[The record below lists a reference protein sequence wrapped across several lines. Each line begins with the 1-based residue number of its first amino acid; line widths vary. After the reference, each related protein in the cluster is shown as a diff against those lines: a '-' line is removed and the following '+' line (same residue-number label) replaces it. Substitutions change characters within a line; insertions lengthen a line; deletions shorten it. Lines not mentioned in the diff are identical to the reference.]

1 MSAPWTLCIDF
12 GTAFSKAAVAPSTAW
27 NAFTPATVRPLML
40 GGPGQGNSF
49 LLDSAVFVDDDR
61 VLFGSAAVAR
71 AEALS
76 VQKRL
81 ALRSFKTL
89 LSVSDLER
97 ALNTSLPRSLDPHR
111 AFTQRDLIVLYL
123 AYLSAAIGRA
133 CAADQVLSRGVT
145 FDSRYA
151 APAWRSGDAAGSHE
165 LIVRLFAEGDAIRAA
180 LGSEIL
186 APQGL
191 PLQTALKAVA
201 AARSADTAAAQLGLI
216 YEATAAAAYTSIG
229 LNSDA
234 SHIIVV
240 DMGAGTTDIAAMAR
254 AGAHV
259 YELAEA
265 RVTLKQAGDFVDRVI
280 VNIALEASPEL
291 KTPQRQAELWRMMF
305 RSMRDIKETLFLDGR
320 VGFRFEGRLI
330 TVSLKD
336 LERDD
341 DFKEFIANLERAYEH
356 GLAAVRDHAKREKA
370 RDLMAV
376 AVGGGAFAP
385 FIQKLI
391 RRKPPNAGRIKVQ
404 PRPATPDWAHAPEF
418 GGNLAP
424 VFPQL
429 AIAIGGAL
437 APESM
442 LALRAGASRPA
453 NVQTGN
459 PPARD

>member
-12 GTAFSKAAVAPSTAW
+12 GTAFSKAAVAPSTSW
-27 NAFTPATVRPLML
+27 SAFDPAQVRPLML

-61 VLFGSAAVAR
+61 ILFGAAAVAR
-71 AEALS
+71 AEALAG
-76 VQKRL
+76 QKRM
-81 ALRSFKTL
+81 ALKSFKTL

-97 ALNTSLPRSLDPHR
+97 ALNTGLPRSLDPHR
-111 AFTQRDLIVLYL
+111 VFVQRDLIVLYL

-133 CAADQVLSRGVT
+133 CAADPVLTRGVT
-145 FDSRYA
+145 FDCRYA
-151 APAWRSGDAAGSHE
+151 APAWRSGDSAGNHD
-165 LIVRLFAEGDAIRAA
+165 IVVRLFGEGDAVRAA

-186 APQGL
+186 SHHGVPIK
-191 PLQTALKAVA
+191 TALDAVT
-201 AARSADTAAAQLGLI
+201 AARTADTSNAQMGLI

-229 LNSDA
+229 LADSA
-234 SHIIVV
+234 SHLIVV
-240 DMGAGTTDIAAMAR
+240 DMGAGTTDIAAMTQT
-254 AGAHV
+254 GGPLQ
-259 YELAEA
+259 ELPEA

-280 VNIALEASPEL
+280 ANIALEACPEL
-291 KTPQRQAELWRMMF
+291 KTPQRQAELWRSMF
-305 RSMRDIKETLFLDGR
+305 QSMRDIKESLFLDGR
-320 VGFRFEGRLI
+320 VAFRHEGRTI
-330 TVSLKD
+330 TITLKD
-336 LERDD
+336 LERDE
-341 DFKEFIANLERAYEH
+341 DFREFAANLERAYEH
-356 GLAAVRDHAKREKA
+356 GLIVARDHAKREKS
-370 RDLMAV
+370 RDLQAV

-391 RRKPPNAGRIKVQ
+391 RKKPPSAGRIKVK

-442 LALRAGASRPA
+442 LAVRAGAS
-453 NVQTGN
+453 
-459 PPARD
+459 ARSAKV